1 MRKENLQAPLYRV
14 LNPQGKPGIGRDTS
28 AVPKNDSGA
37 SQGQFNAPRLG
48 AVDGK
53 TIYLVDVGFGGGY
66 EFLKEMEGW
75 FSRNMPAVTT
85 VLTRKKGNMFMDDP
99 ALWTEIKAKG
109 HAAVL
114 GVGG

>member
-1 MRKENLQAPLYRV
+1 MRKENSQTPLYRV
-14 LNPQGKPGIGRDTS
+14 LNPEGKPGIG
-28 AVPKNDSGA
+28 SGA
-37 SQGQFNAPRLG
+37 SATLKNGAGESPGQVNAPRLA

-75 FSRNMPAVTT
+75 FSRNTPTVTT
-85 VLTRKKGNMFMDDP
+85 VVRRKKGDMFMDDP
-99 ALWTEIKAKG
+99 ALWMEIKAKG

>member
-1 MRKENLQAPLYRV
+1 MRKENSQTLLYSV
-14 LNPQGKPGIGRDTS
+14 LNPEGKPGIGTEASAMLKNGSRTS
-28 AVPKNDSGA
+28 QRQV
-37 SQGQFNAPRLG
+37 NAPRLA
-48 AVDGK
+48 AVEGK

-75 FSRNMPAVTT
+75 FSRNMPTVMT
-85 VLTRKKGNMFMDDP
+85 VLRRKRGDMFIDDP
-99 ALWTEIKAKG
+99 ALWAEIKAKG